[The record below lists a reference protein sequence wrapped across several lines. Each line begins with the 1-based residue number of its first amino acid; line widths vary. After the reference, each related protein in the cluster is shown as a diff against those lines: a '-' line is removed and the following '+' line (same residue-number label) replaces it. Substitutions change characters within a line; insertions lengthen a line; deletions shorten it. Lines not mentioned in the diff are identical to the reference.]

1 VIPLTFECFQC
12 GECCSSLGYVYVIRK
27 EHADYCFLVHNNYT
41 GEETEVT
48 VDPDKYGLFDDKS
61 LFEKLP
67 HACPFFRH
75 MSVSGKALCTVHLT
89 RPEICRD
96 YQCWRLLILDHSGR
110 RAGRIRNIRTLC
122 SDDVHLT
129 NVWENCIE
137 GIDEP
142 DDRKWEDEMIRI
154 LRNAGYS
161 VRR

>member
-1 VIPLTFECFQC
+1 MHT
-12 GECCSSLGYVYVIRK
+12 IR
-27 EHADYCFLVHNNYT
+27 EEYGDYRFLVHNHYT
-41 GEETEVT
+41 GEETQVT
-48 VDPDKYGLFDDKS
+48 IDPDKYGLFNDKS

-75 MSVSGKALCTVHLT
+75 RSGGDKAICTVHQT

-96 YQCWRLLILDHSGR
+96 YQCWRLLILDPSGR

-122 SDDVHLT
+122 SDDAHLT
-129 NVWENCIE
+129 NVWENCID

-142 DDRKWEDEMIRI
+142 DDRKWEDGMIQI